1 MSWPFE
7 FVEQRDLSPKF
18 SHSLELPNIKVSK
31 YRCPSETSTRD
42 EELPPKRL
50 KYPCFPHQAIFFPR
64 FLPLLKRDPKTLILV
79 LRPIDHSRAVSDA
92 CSSVHLTEG
101 EKFFAMVFN
110 SKAHHDHVIALVL
123 VLACRHL
130 YWHRHIHPTLHQPL
144 QLFHQRLLPF

>member
-31 YRCPSETSTRD
+31 YRCPSKTSTLD

-50 KYPCFPHQAIFFPR
+50 KYPCFLHQTIFFPR

-79 LRPIDHSRAVSDA
+79 LRLIDHSSTVLMT
-92 CSSVHLTEG
+92 CSSVHLAEG
-101 EKFFAMVFN
+101 EKFFATVFN
-110 SKAHHDHVIALVL
+110 SKAHHDHVIPLVL
-123 VLACRHL
+123 VLASTHL
-130 YWHRHIHPTLHQPL
+130 YWHRQAHPTLHQPL
-144 QLFHQRLLPF
+144 QLYYQRLLPF